1 MLYQIIN
8 LDIERGTR
16 KRIHGLIFAFILI
29 IILIVGGMVFK
40 SPLSGK
46 KVLANSSGSFF
57 SDTQPPQFLYEF
69 NGSNQKFKSP
79 LAVTTSTEGKIF
91 VADTGHSQIQVL
103 SASGK
108 WEKDLGRGSLSYPT
122 GLAYFEQKLYVCDPQ
137 AQKIFVYQENGEE
150 LPTLLEHQKLILKDG
165 KPGQVIR
172 PSNIQVSSD
181 HLFYITDIANQC
193 VVVLD
198 QQGKILKSFGSS
210 GTADGQFNYPN
221 ALFIDKD
228 NKIYVSDSN
237 NARLQIFNSEGEFL
251 TKITGS
257 NGKLGA
263 MTLPRGVAVNDQGQI
278 YVVDVFSNSVR
289 VYDETGYE
297 LWVLG
302 GMGSNQGQFN
312 FPNGICIDNKGL
324 IYITDRENN
333 RIQVFGY
340 K

>member
-1 MLYQIIN
+1 MLAGGRQVVN
-8 LDIERGTR
+8 S
-16 KRIHGLIFAFILI
+16 IF
-29 IILIVGGMVFK
+29 
-40 SPLSGK
+40 SGK
-46 KVLANSSGSFF
+46 KALAESSESLANA
-57 SDTQPPQFLYEF
+57 TRPPQFLYEF

-103 SASGK
+103 SSRGE
-108 WEKDLGRGSLSYPT
+108 WEKDFGRGSLVYPT
-122 GLAYFEQKLYVCDPQ
+122 GLAFFEQKLYVSDPQ
-137 AQKIFVYQENGEE
+137 AQKIFIYQENGEE
-150 LPTLLEHQKLILKDG
+150 LPALLEHQRLILKDG
-165 KPGQVIR
+165 KPGQFIR

-198 QQGKILKSFGSS
+198 QQGKILRSFGSP